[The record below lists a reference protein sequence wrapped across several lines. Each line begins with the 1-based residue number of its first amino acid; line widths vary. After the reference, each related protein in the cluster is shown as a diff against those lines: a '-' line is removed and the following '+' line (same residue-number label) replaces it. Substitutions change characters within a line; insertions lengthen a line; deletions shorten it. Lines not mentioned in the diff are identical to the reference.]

1 MPDRREFLLSLAA
14 SLAALALPGRARAHH
29 GWSWAENGEFQL
41 TGIIRDV
48 YLGYPHGELKIQVDD
63 ELWTAEIG
71 QPPRNAGAGLDDDML
86 RPGLEITLL
95 GHRSADPAE
104 LRMKA
109 ERVIL
114 AGRTH
119 DLYPGRS

>member
-14 SLAALALPGRARAHH
+14 SLATLALPGRARAHH
-29 GWSWAENGEFQL
+29 GWSWTENGEFQL